1 MEKKKQ
7 ILTPEQKERQRV
19 YNLTYVLSTAQKERN
34 KVTRALVK
42 ANRTPEET
50 EEFRLK
56 DIANSKRWVEENPE
70 KYKASNDNWRKNNP
84 DKEKASRERFKEKY
98 PDYRSPI
105 LTESD
110 LGYWAVYSIPNYNG
124 TGDAYCGYSSNL
136 YARMTVHRSHGRL
149 NTESHRI
156 LQCFETK
163 EQAMA
168 FERIKHNEGYH
179 GDVRTATNK

>member
-1 MEKKKQ
+1 MKKKKY
-7 ILTPEQKERQRV
+7 I
-19 YNLTYVLSTAQKERN
+19 LSTAQKERN

-56 DIANSKRWVEENPE
+56 DLANVKRWVEENPE
-70 KYKASNDNWRKNNP
+70 KHKASKDNWRKNNP

-98 PDYRSPI
+98 PDYKSPI
-105 LTESD
+105 ITESD
-110 LGYWAVYSIPNYNG
+110 LGYFAVYAIDNYND

-136 YARMTVHRSHGRL
+136 YARMIAHKSLGRMNTDTHRV
-149 NTESHRI
+149 

-179 GDVRTATNK
+179 GDSRTETNT

>member
-7 ILTPEQKERQRV
+7 ILTPAQKERQRIKK
-19 YNLTYVLSTAQKERN
+19 LDYVLSTAQKERN

-56 DIANSKRWVEENPE
+56 DLANAKRWAEENPE
-70 KYKASNDNWRKNNP
+70 KHKASNDNWRKNNP
-84 DKEKASRERFKEKY
+84 DKVNASSAKWKKDN
-98 PDYRSPI
+98 PSYRSPC
-105 LTESD
+105 LVEAD
-110 LGYWAVYSIPNYNG
+110 LGYWVVYSIPNYND

-136 YARMTVHRSHGRL
+136 YSRMAVHRSHGRL

-156 LQCFETK
+156 LQCFRTK

-179 GDVRTATNK
+179 GDCRTETNT